1 VARGTPYRFSR
12 FGRGLNVSAG
22 PYSLREGYVDD
33 PSGLG
38 AECRDLMNVTSRRR
52 GNVCRRDG
60 CVDVVTLSPSTPEIN
75 GLSVIGQDASSFAV
89 ISTSDGDLRAVSS
102 AVPSV
107 VSTLVLSG
115 LSTSAPWRFVRAP
128 VQSSAGPAW
137 GMNGVDTPRWTTGA
151 GSGAAETNTWV
162 ASTGTVPNGS
172 LLTTYEN
179 SLFVSGVAAYPY
191 RVYWSYPGEPLH
203 WPTASVVDLGKDS
216 ADPITAIVS
225 LGPNLLVFK
234 ERGIWVIYD
243 SETGANRKIADNV
256 GTLSPESVVATE
268 QGCFFLD
275 PQQGVM
281 VTDGAAARPVSLQIA
296 TALNGLTI
304 TQLSSASASFIDA
317 HLYLSVQEGSTRVV
331 YDYDTVL
338 NSWWKHSPTVSH
350 FAVWDR
356 GVGPRL
362 IGVNAVKGQVL
373 ELFRPGE
380 LLDDGAVFSSW
391 WTGPFHTFNAPHLRK
406 RTRRIHLDGR
416 GTLDVYVAVDY
427 DVTRG
432 EYQATTPFSAS
443 ADASVF
449 GGAGTFGGSGSF
461 AQQVTI
467 GEDVIYTSGIGRSF
481 SIGLYSSAG
490 QYWELDAYTMLMTQM
505 RN

>member
-162 ASTGTVPNGS
+162 ASTGTV
-172 LLTTYEN
+172 
-179 SLFVSGVAAYPY
+179 
-191 RVYWSYPGEPLH
+191 
-203 WPTASVVDLGKDS
+203 
-216 ADPITAIVS
+216 
-225 LGPNLLVFK
+225 
-234 ERGIWVIYD
+234 
-243 SETGANRKIADNV
+243 
-256 GTLSPESVVATE
+256 
-268 QGCFFLD
+268 
-275 PQQGVM
+275 
-281 VTDGAAARPVSLQIA
+281 
-296 TALNGLTI
+296 
-304 TQLSSASASFIDA
+304 
-317 HLYLSVQEGSTRVV
+317 
-331 YDYDTVL
+331 
-338 NSWWKHSPTVSH
+338 
-350 FAVWDR
+350 
-356 GVGPRL
+356 
-362 IGVNAVKGQVL
+362 
-373 ELFRPGE
+373 
-380 LLDDGAVFSSW
+380 
-391 WTGPFHTFNAPHLRK
+391 LR
-406 RTRRIHLDGR
+406 RTR
-416 GTLDVYVAVDY
+416 T
-427 DVTRG
+427 
-432 EYQATTPFSAS
+432 EC
-443 ADASVF
+443 
-449 GGAGTFGGSGSF
+449 
-461 AQQVTI
+461 
-467 GEDVIYTSGIGRSF
+467 IGRIRVS
-481 SIGLYSSAG
+481 
-490 QYWELDAYTMLMTQM
+490 
-505 RN
+505 R